1 MSTNQTEN
9 PNAQV
14 APEPHKLTFPP
25 FPQLLEGSILPAFKD
40 FKPSG
45 IQMFSGDGEVEVDGL
60 GIPTI
65 EMRTRHET
73 DEIKTGNNKGTK
85 RARKAAA
92 AAEREAAEARG
103 EPVRKLT
110 WWEEWEESE
119 DLRVSQTGYPLYVLH
134 WIFTSSHFIG

>member
-1 MSTNQTEN
+1 MSNHQTEK
-9 PNAQV
+9 PMAQ
-14 APEPHKLTFPP
+14 AAAELHKLTFPP
-25 FPQLLEGSILPAFKD
+25 FPQLPEGSTFPLFKD

-45 IQMFSGDGEVEVDGL
+45 IQMFAGEGDVEVDGL
-60 GIPTI
+60 GIETV

-73 DEIKTGNNKGTK
+73 DEVKTGKNKGTK

-103 EPVRKLT
+103 ETVKKLT

-119 DLRVSQTGYPLYVLH
+119 DLRVSQTGYPLCVVL
-134 WIFTSSHFIG
+134 